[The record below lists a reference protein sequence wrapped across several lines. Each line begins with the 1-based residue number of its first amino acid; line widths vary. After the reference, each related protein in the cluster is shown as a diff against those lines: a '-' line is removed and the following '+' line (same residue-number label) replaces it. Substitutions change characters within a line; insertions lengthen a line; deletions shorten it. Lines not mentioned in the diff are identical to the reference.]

1 MGVAAPGSNVGG
13 VTEEVADPAA
23 MEAHLRRHV
32 DACRVLGSPIY
43 SALMA
48 RALLDFRADGP
59 VAEALDGFV
68 GEPARTVPV
77 LRLFGT
83 VHRFTLLGEA
93 PELGRYYPSVAGPD
107 VLPFDAT
114 AAWSAFRATLVERAA
129 EVRAGM
135 ASPPQTNELGRSAV
149 LAGGLQVLAA
159 RYGLGVHL
167 TEVGASGGLNL
178 RPDKLRVALA
188 DGRALGPADS
198 PAVIDVDWRGDVPD
212 LHAPLRVLSRTGTD
226 RDPIDVASAVGRLRL
241 TSYVWPDQLDRLA
254 RLRAAFALAA
264 AEPVPVREQRAVDT
278 LNELTLHPGALT
290 VVWHSLLWQYLADDE
305 RAAFAARL
313 ETLGATATPDA
324 PLARLSLEP
333 RGRTSPDGVQFV
345 VRLQNWPG
353 DGAEL
358 LGQAHP
364 HRPDVVWTSHGPGMG
379 YR

>member
-1 MGVAAPGSNVGG
+1 V
-13 VTEEVADPAA
+13 VADPAA
-23 MEAHLRRHV
+23 LEEHLRRHI
-32 DACRVLGSPIY
+32 DACRILGSPIY

-48 RALLDFRADGP
+48 RALLDFRAGGP
-59 VAEALDGFV
+59 VADALDGFV

-83 VHRFTLLGEA
+83 VHRFALLGEA
-93 PELGRYYPSVAGPD
+93 PELARYYPSVAGDD
-107 VLPFDAT
+107 VLPFDAD
-114 AAWSAFRATLVERAA
+114 AAWAAFRATLVERAA
-129 EVRAGM
+129 EVRAGLT
-135 ASPPQTNELGRSAV
+135 SPPQTNELGRSAV

-167 TEVGASGGLNL
+167 TEIGASGGLNL

-226 RDPIDVASAVGRLRL
+226 RDPVDVATATGRLRL

-254 RLRAAFALAA
+254 RLRAAFELAA
-264 AEPVPVREQRAVDT
+264 ALPVPVREQRAAET
-278 LNELTLHPGALT
+278 LQQLELHPGALT
-290 VVWHSLLWQYLADDE
+290 VVWHSLLWQYLDDDE
-305 RAAFAARL
+305 RADVAAGL

-333 RGRTSPDGVQFV
+333 RGRRSPDGVQFV
-345 VRLQNWPG
+345 VRLQTWPG
-353 DGAEL
+353 DGVEL
-358 LGQAHP
+358 LGHAHP
-364 HRPDVVWTSHGPGMG
+364 HRPDVTWQAQTGISAQ
-379 YR
+379 